1 MTDIKRWLFCLVDRF
16 LSNVGRK
23 RWFCKSDINVSFIH
37 NVLQVSG
44 FTVKEVKREFDL
56 FNDTRFI
63 EFFLTG
69 DYRNKKHQRHTRFIN
84 AFAFRKF
91 LVK

>member
-1 MTDIKRWLFCLVDRF
+1 MVDRF

-56 FNDTRFI
+56 FNDARFI
-63 EFFLTG
+63 ESFLTG
-69 DYRNKKHQRHTRFIN
+69 DYRNKKHQRHTKFIN
-84 AFAFRKF
+84 VFAFRKF